1 MQTRRR
7 SRLLEGLGRNVIV
20 LGVVSF
26 LTDIS
31 SEMLYPIVPFVY
43 GAACAL
49 AAAVL
54 FQALLGHREE
64 PQGNA
69 LM

>member
-7 SRLLEGLGRNVIV
+7 SRLLEGLGRNVVV
-20 LGVVSF
+20 LGMVSS

-49 AAAVL
+49 AAGLRATPLCNQLRPV
-54 FQALLGHREE
+54 R
-64 PQGNA
+64 PW
-69 LM
+69 